1 MFEYN
6 NVLYTTAD
14 MYGHA
19 QALGL
24 SLNEYLAA
32 NPEIKERTDL
42 KEFIPENKRVNFE
55 MLESSLIEQ
64 GVLIP
69 GENTA
74 NQDFLKQRKKYI
86 PKSFGDPTMGLS
98 QKSGSDI
105 IYTPKKPATSIAD
118 ISRAPKKTNLQ
129 VLTPEQKKSYND
141 YLSLYKE
148 AVFEERMNN
157 ARAISESKGDSFG
170 SKMINAIDNM
180 FLQVQQA
187 YPNTQIS
194 SLQFARQLLGSE
206 GGSNIDDYIKD
217 LSPSFFEKL
226 LPGGDLIGPATRI
239 GSRVVADILPEE
251 AKKYLG
257 YQANKELIRQIQS
270 AQIIEARMGQTG
282 SITEGWKQGDLGE
295 MVAGAANAVGSFG
308 ASLIISGATRGAG
321 IYTDFFGRAYEN
333 INQAKADELGIS
345 LEQLIM
351 TGQDDVRAPLVTAGA
366 AGLLERFGIKGVTK
380 ALRAKPPSY
389 TRALALRT
397 SSGTREGLTEYF
409 QHGIEKVE
417 TAYGKGVRGTELG
430 EVFVNS
436 LNTQEGLESF
446 LQGFVGGGIIASG
459 GNLQKQDAAA
469 FAGIAGLATFGADG
483 FVLAGSVLPLN
494 AKLAAFNIRSTA
506 NKKKMK
512 KLEAKIH
519 ALKEQLAKTTDK
531 NGQDIII
538 ERIES
543 AQNEIKKIIKA
554 DNVLINQL
562 SEEDMNSLAKFKD
575 LNKEFQNKFK
585 KLSEKREKGEISPSE
600 YNIQSALLKEQLKEQ
615 QKELNQVVSNV
626 SLKNQNIS
634 QKNADLIKIIKD
646 PNSDPAA
653 IQKAKNDL
661 VENNKGFIEKLIKST
676 FNPTLKS
683 GLSEQ
688 DYRAAINLE
697 FAKIINSYKIKENVP
712 FGAYLQQT
720 LPKRLPAI
728 FDLAIETNEQGE
740 FIVKTDVTKSQNIA
754 GDKEPTEY
762 LFSSKSNNN
771 LANNIIGITGLNK
784 EESNTKGK
792 EILSGKLPGVTEK
805 VKGDQNPFLTAIE
818 KAAEG
823 KFFQAIMDAM
833 GGNFKQNPDALS
845 EYITFLETN
854 IADIKAVIEEAGNQD
869 YNRYKNK
876 MLKSLYKPKKIG
888 RAKAAEGGTPVGEG
902 RYEYQTPTDAE
913 IISYFSEGNLTTV
926 VERKKTLSK
935 ILSHSVGK
943 QAVAQAIKDP
953 AVAEKFKGIQ
963 ELLGKE
969 VPANV
974 ESQVI
979 TRLDRVI
986 KKLEDAKPD
995 PNVLSIN
1002 PVIEL
1007 GRQSLLGFLKSIRQ
1021 ILKAGANFNKAKSQS
1036 IKIAA
1041 KDLNLSKNQE
1051 QIFTREL
1058 GPLSAELIDSND
1070 FEVIYLAAIRETVK
1084 ERYNEDSKRI
1094 IKEIKEKLNDKKLSN
1109 EQKAEFVFNFFKYEH
1124 SSYVKSSASHGLWE
1138 GSSNEV
1144 SFKYWQKQFGIKLS
1158 TLGFKIQD
1166 NSIFHKDKDGKFK
1179 KITEYV
1185 GRPSGHTKK
1194 SGRKNDRAKLIQY
1207 YEKNI
1212 GAMDAQSELHKNWY
1226 VSKVAKLLLNEGKQA
1241 ALDFISISGLA
1252 SDGSLRLIGKLRYV
1266 EKAEGPFT
1274 YEHTPPI
1281 NDLQQDM
1288 YEAINSSNDVSEILG
1303 NVNNILSNSRVDF
1316 ISDATMEKVNAVN
1329 KTTGKDITRYK
1340 PGNLTKKGLQELKR
1354 PKQKVQEST
1363 QEQDLNVEFNK
1374 IVEQSTG
1381 IKAESRFKGV
1391 KGRRGDVKRRFRLSS
1406 IFIPYT
1412 AEDLNGLM
1420 YAVLPKGEAGDKA
1433 YKWIKEHIYKPF
1445 SRANENIIRD
1455 RMATMND
1462 YNALKK
1468 QMPNVVKKLKEKTD
1482 ASKPFFTKRDAVR
1495 VWIWNQQNME
1505 IPELSQSDKNSLL
1518 QTVNND
1524 PELIQFAQKLIG
1536 ITKEGGYGAPNPAW
1550 DSGTITTDLQENI
1563 NVNKRAKY
1571 LEQWQ
1576 DNVDTIFDEA
1586 MYNKLRAAYGDSYV
1600 RSLKNILLRMKLGR
1614 NRTGGGNPQIDAWL
1628 DWLNNS
1634 VGAIMFVNVR
1644 SAVLQTI
1651 STVNYMNWHDN
1662 NPLKAAQAFANQKQ
1676 FWSDFSMIF
1685 NSDYLKARR
1694 GGLQLNV
1701 QESEIAEQ
1709 AKKKGVRGVI
1719 SYLLNKGFIL
1729 TRAADSFA
1737 IANGG
1742 AAMYRNRV
1750 NTYLKQGKTQQQAEQ
1765 DAFSDFMELT
1775 EEAQQ
1780 SSRPDRISMEQ
1791 AGPQGRV
1798 ILAFANTPMQYTRLM
1813 KRAVQDLVNKR
1824 GDAKTNMSKLIYYGA
1839 VQNFIFNAMQQAL
1852 FALGYDDEEEEEKIK
1867 EKYQT
1872 TANSMLDSILRGT
1885 GMVGNAVMVGKNFLL
1900 DVAKRSKK
1908 PKPNF
1913 QDSAWKLLDISPP
1926 LDSKVTKVRSALYSL
1941 EYDEFDEMAMAQT
1954 ISAFTN
1960 VPADRVI
1967 RLYQSVRA
1975 AVAEDTEAWQRVAL
1989 LLGWNTWELGIKPE
2003 DDINI
2008 SNGGRLSRRS
2018 NTRKNT
2024 R

>member
-24 SLNEYLAA
+24 SLNDYLAA

-69 GENTA
+69 GKTTA

-105 IYTPKKPATSIAD
+105 IYTSKKPAVNLAD
-118 ISRAPKKTNLQ
+118 VSRAPKKTNLQ

-141 YLSLYKE
+141 YLELYKE
-148 AVFEERMNN
+148 AVFEERINN
-157 ARAISESKGDSFG
+157 ARKIGESKGDGFG
-170 SKMINAIDNM
+170 NKIINAIDNM
-180 FLQVQQA
+180 FLQVAQA

-194 SLQFARQLLGSE
+194 GLQFARQLLGAE
-206 GGSNIDDYIKD
+206 GGSNIDDYLKD
-217 LSPSFFEKL
+217 LSPKFYENI
-226 LPGGDLIGPATRI
+226 LPGGGAVGAATRV
-239 GSRVVADILPEE
+239 GSRIVADMLPEE
-251 AKKYLG
+251 VKKAGLKR
-257 YQANKELIRQIQS
+257 ANKELIRQIQS
-270 AQIIEARMGQTG
+270 AQVIEARMGQTG
-282 SITEGWKQGDLGE
+282 SITEGWKQGDVGE
-295 MVAGAANAVGSFG
+295 MVAGAVNAVGSFG
-308 ASLIISGATRGAG
+308 ASAFISYATRGAG
-321 IYTDFFGRAYEN
+321 IYTDFYGRAYEN

-366 AGLLERFGIKGVTK
+366 AGMLERFGIKGITR
-380 ALRAKPPSY
+380 ALKAKPPTY
-389 TRALALRT
+389 TRALALRA

-409 QHGIEKVE
+409 QHGIEQVE
-417 TAYGKGVRGTELG
+417 TAYGKGARGVELG

-446 LQGFVGGGIIASG
+446 LQGFIGGGIISSG
-459 GNLQKQDAAA
+459 GTLQKKDAAA
-469 FAGIAGLATFGADG
+469 LAGIAGLAAFGADG

-512 KLEAKIH
+512 GLEEKIH
-519 ALKEQLAKTTDK
+519 VLKEQLAKTTDK
-531 NGQDIII
+531 DGQDIII

-554 DNVLINQL
+554 DNVLINQM

-575 LNKEFQNKFK
+575 LNKKYNSDIS
-585 KLSEKREKGEISPSE
+585 KLSEKRSKGEITLSE
-600 YNIQSALLKEQLKEQ
+600 YNTQQALLREQLAEQ
-615 QKELNQVVSNV
+615 QKELKQIVGDV

-634 QKNADLIKIIKD
+634 QKNADLVKIIKD
-646 PNSDPAA
+646 PNATPAA
-653 IQKAKNDL
+653 IEKAKNDL
-661 VENNKGFIEKLIKST
+661 VENNKGFVEKLIKST

-728 FDLAIETNEQGE
+728 FDLAIETNEEGD
-740 FIVKTDVTKSQNIA
+740 FIVKTDVTESDNII
-754 GDKEPTEY
+754 GDQGININT
-762 LFSSKSNNN
+762 KSNNN

-792 EILSGKLPGVTEK
+792 EILAGKLPGVTEK

-845 EYITFLETN
+845 EYVTFLETN

-888 RAKAAEGGTPVGEG
+888 RAKVGEGGTAVGEG

-943 QAVAQAIKDP
+943 QAVATAIKDP

-979 TRLDRVI
+979 AKLDRVI
-986 KKLEDAKPD
+986 KTLEDMKSD
-995 PNVLSIN
+995 PNVLRADFG
-1002 PVIEL
+1002 VGAVVEL
-1007 GRQSLLGFLKSIRQ
+1007 GRRSLLGFFKSIRQ
-1021 ILKAGANFNKAKSQS
+1021 ILKAGGNFNKAKSQS

-1058 GPLSAELIDSND
+1058 GPLSAELIDSNE

-1084 ERYNEDSKRI
+1084 ERYNEDSKRV

-1109 EQKAEFVFNFFKYEH
+1109 EQKAEIVKDFFQYEH
-1124 SSYVKSSASHGLWE
+1124 SSYVKNSTSHGLWE
-1138 GSSNEV
+1138 GASNEA
-1144 SFKYWQKQFGIKLS
+1144 SFNYWKKKFGLKKEVLKYFELKGK
-1158 TLGFKIQD
+1158 GK
-1166 NSIFHKDKDGKFK
+1166 NKSIYFNGE
-1179 KITEYV
+1179 KITELV
-1185 GRPSGHTKK
+1185 GRPSSHQGKRK
-1194 SGRKNDRAKLIQY
+1194 SDRATLIGY
-1207 YEKNI
+1207 YEENI
-1212 GAMDAQSELHKNWY
+1212 GAIDAQSELHKVWY
-1226 VSKVAKLLLNEGKQA
+1226 VNKLADILLNEGKQA

-1288 YEAINSSNDVSEILG
+1288 YEAINSSNDISEILS
-1303 NVNNILSNSRVDF
+1303 NVDNILSNSRVDF

-1329 KTTGKDITRYK
+1329 KITGKDVTRYK

-1363 QEQDLNVEFNK
+1363 QEQDLNGEFNK

-1462 YNALKK
+1462 YDALKK

-1536 ITKEGGYGAPNPAW
+1536 ITKEGGYGEPNPAW

-1576 DNVDTIFDEA
+1576 NNVDTIFDEA

-1600 RSLKNILLRMKLGR
+1600 RSLKNILTRMKLGR

-1701 QESEIAEQ
+1701 QESEITEQ

-1719 SYLLNKGFIL
+1719 SYLLNKGFVL

-1813 KRAVQDLVNKR
+1813 KRAVQDLSNKR

-1885 GMVGNAVMVGKNFLL
+1885 GMVGNAVMVAKNFAM
-1900 DVAKRSKK
+1900 DIAKRSKK

-1913 QDSAWKLLDISPP
+1913 QDSAWRLLDISPP

-1941 EYDEFDEMAMAQT
+1941 EYGEFDEMAMAQT

-1989 LLGWNTWELGIKPE
+1989 LLGWSTWELGVKTE

-2008 SNGGRLSRRS
+2008 SNGGRVSRRR

>member
-1 MFEYN
+1 
-6 NVLYTTAD
+6 
-14 MYGHA
+14 
-19 QALGL
+19 
-24 SLNEYLAA
+24 
-32 NPEIKERTDL
+32 
-42 KEFIPENKRVNFE
+42 
-55 MLESSLIEQ
+55 
-64 GVLIP
+64 
-69 GENTA
+69 
-74 NQDFLKQRKKYI
+74 
-86 PKSFGDPTMGLS
+86 
-98 QKSGSDI
+98 
-105 IYTPKKPATSIAD
+105 
-118 ISRAPKKTNLQ
+118 
-129 VLTPEQKKSYND
+129 
-141 YLSLYKE
+141 
-148 AVFEERMNN
+148 
-157 ARAISESKGDSFG
+157 
-170 SKMINAIDNM
+170 
-180 FLQVQQA
+180 
-187 YPNTQIS
+187 
-194 SLQFARQLLGSE
+194 
-206 GGSNIDDYIKD
+206 
-217 LSPSFFEKL
+217 
-226 LPGGDLIGPATRI
+226 
-239 GSRVVADILPEE
+239 
-251 AKKYLG
+251 
-257 YQANKELIRQIQS
+257 
-270 AQIIEARMGQTG
+270 MGQTG
-282 SITEGWKQGDLGE
+282 TITEGWKQGDVGE
-295 MVAGAANAVGSFG
+295 MVAGAVNAVGSFG
-308 ASLIISGATRGAG
+308 ASAFISYATRGAG
-321 IYTDFFGRAYEN
+321 IYTDFYGRAYEN
-333 INQAKADELGIS
+333 INQAKADELGVS

-366 AGLLERFGIKGVTK
+366 AGLLERFGIKGITK
-380 ALRAKPPSY
+380 ALRAKPPTY

-409 QHGIEKVE
+409 QYGIEQVE
-417 TAYGKGVRGTELG
+417 TAYGKGARGVELG

-446 LQGFVGGGIIASG
+446 LQGFIGGGIISSG
-459 GNLQKQDAAA
+459 GTLQKKDAAA
-469 FAGIAGLATFGADG
+469 LAGIAGLAAFGADG

-494 AKLAAFNIRSTA
+494 AKLAAFNMRSTA

-512 KLEAKIH
+512 GLEEKIH
-519 ALKEQLAKTTDK
+519 VLKEQLAKTTDK
-531 NGQDIII
+531 DGQDIII

-575 LNKEFQNKFK
+575 LNKKYNSDIS
-585 KLSEKREKGEISPSE
+585 KLSEKRSKGEITPSE
-600 YNIQSALLKEQLKEQ
+600 YNTQTALLKEQLLEK
-615 QKELNQVVSNV
+615 QKELKQIVGDV

-634 QKNADLIKIIKD
+634 QKNADLVKIIKD
-646 PNSDPAA
+646 PNATPAA
-653 IQKAKNDL
+653 IEKAKNDL
-661 VENNKGFIEKLIKST
+661 VENNRGFIEKLIKST

-740 FIVKTDVTKSQNIA
+740 FIIKTDVTESDNII
-754 GDKEPTEY
+754 GDQGININT
-762 LFSSKSNNN
+762 KSNNN

-845 EYITFLETN
+845 EYVTFLETN

-888 RAKAAEGGTPVGEG
+888 RAKVGEGGTAVGEG

-953 AVAEKFKGIQ
+953 AVAEKFKDIQ
-963 ELLGKE
+963 KLLGKE

-979 TRLDRVI
+979 AKLDRII

-995 PNVLSIN
+995 PNVLRADFGAGAIIN
-1002 PVIEL
+1002 L

-1058 GPLSAELIDSND
+1058 GPLSAKLIDSNE

-1084 ERYNEDSKRI
+1084 DRLKQDSSRI
-1094 IKEIKEKLNDKKLSN
+1094 VKNIKEKLNDKKLSN
-1109 EQKAEFVFNFFKYEH
+1109 EQKAEFVFDFFKYEH
-1124 SSYVKSSASHGLWE
+1124 SAYVKNSKLHGLWK
-1138 GSSNEV
+1138 GASNEV
-1144 SFKYWQKQFGIKLS
+1144 SFKYWEKQFGIKLS
-1158 TLGFKIQD
+1158 TLNFKIQGS
-1166 NSIFHKDKDGKFK
+1166 SIFHNGK

-1185 GRPSGHTKK
+1185 GRPSSHQNKRK
-1194 SGRKNDRAKLIQY
+1194 SDRATLVQY

-1212 GAMDAQSELHKNWY
+1212 EAMDVQAEVNKNWF
-1226 VSKVAKLLLNEGKQA
+1226 VSQVAKLLLTEGKQA
-1241 ALDFISISGLA
+1241 ALDFISIQGLA
-1252 SDGSLRLIGKLRYV
+1252 SDSTLRMIGKLRYV

-1274 YEHTPPI
+1274 YEHTPPV

-1288 YEAINSSNDVSEILG
+1288 YEAINSTNNVSEILA
-1303 NVNNILSNSRVDF
+1303 NIDNILSNSKVDF
-1316 ISDATMEKVNAVN
+1316 ISDATMKKVDAVN

-1363 QEQDLNVEFNK
+1363 QEQDLNGEFNK

-1391 KGRRGDVKRRFRLSS
+1391 KGRRGDVKRRFKLSS
-1406 IFIPYT
+1406 IFVPYT

-1420 YAVLPKGEAGDKA
+1420 YALLPKGKAGDKA

-1462 YNALKK
+1462 YDALKK
-1468 QMPNVVKKLKEKTD
+1468 QMPNVVKKLKEQTD

-1524 PELIQFAQKLIG
+1524 AELIQFAQKLIG
-1536 ITKEGGYGAPNPAW
+1536 ITKEGGYGAPGQAW
-1550 DSGTITTDLQENI
+1550 DAGTITTDLQENI

-1576 DNVDTIFDEA
+1576 NNVDTIFDDA

-1600 RSLKNILLRMKLGR
+1600 TSLKNILTRMKLGR
-1614 NRTGGGNPQIDAWL
+1614 NRTGGGNTQIDAWL

-1662 NPLKAAQAFANQKQ
+1662 NPLKAAKAFANQKQ

-1685 NSDYLKARR
+1685 NSDYLKTRR

-1701 QESEIAEQ
+1701 QESEIVEQ
-1709 AKKKGVRGVI
+1709 AKRKGVRGVI
-1719 SYLLNKGFIL
+1719 SYLLNKGFVL

-1765 DAFSDFMELT
+1765 NAFSDFMELT

-1791 AGPQGRV
+1791 AGPAGRV

-1813 KRAVQDLVNKR
+1813 KRAAQDLSNKR
-1824 GDAKTNMSKLIYYGA
+1824 GDAKTNMSKLMYYGV

-1852 FALGYDDEEEEEKIK
+1852 FALGFDDDEEEEKVK

-1872 TANSMLDSILRGT
+1872 TANGMLDSILRGT
-1885 GMVGNAVMVGKNFLL
+1885 GMVGNAVMVAKNFAM
-1900 DVAKRSKK
+1900 DIAKRSKK

-1913 QDSAWKLLDISPP
+1913 QDSAWRLLDISPP

-1941 EYDEFDEMAMAQT
+1941 EYGEFDEMAMAQT

-1989 LLGWNTWELGIKPE
+1989 LLGWSTWELGVKTE

-2008 SNGGRLSRRS
+2008 SNGGRVSRRS
-2018 NTRKNT
+2018 SKKGSRKSTR
-2024 R
+2024 

>member
-1 MFEYN
+1 MFEYQG
-6 NVLYTTAD
+6 VLYTYRD
-14 MYGHA
+14 LNNHA
-19 QALGL
+19 KAQGTTIENLL
-24 SLNEYLAA
+24 KL
-32 NPEIKERTDL
+32 NPEIKERKELLNFDKRGLLDFTENSLLEQGILIPDDVDTSSELQSIERGKVKPIPAPGYVGTFTDYQDFTKKIVRRPKKAVENL
-42 KEFIPENKRVNFE
+42 TFDQKKAYDKYKKIYNEALWSERLLDAKEISKELSKTDADMLANSFLSFSNQLSDFVPNTAISILGLTNTLFGVGEENLIKLSE
-55 MLESSLIEQ
+55 EQIIEQ
-64 GVLIP
+64 AERGR
-69 GENTA
+69 T
-74 NQDFLKQRKKYI
+74 
-86 PKSFGDPTMGLS
+86 
-98 QKSGSDI
+98 GSLV
-105 IYTPKKPATSIAD
+105 KGFKEGKPLELLGGT
-118 ISRAPKKTNLQ
+118 
-129 VLTPEQKKSYND
+129 
-141 YLSLYKE
+141 
-148 AVFEERMNN
+148 
-157 ARAISESKGDSFG
+157 
-170 SKMINAIDNM
+170 INAIG
-180 FLQVQQA
+180 
-187 YPNTQIS
+187 
-194 SLQFARQLLGSE
+194 SL
-206 GGSNIDDYIKD
+206 
-217 LSPSFFEKL
+217 
-226 LPGGDLIGPATRI
+226 
-239 GSRVVADILPEE
+239 
-251 AKKYLG
+251 
-257 YQANKELIRQIQS
+257 
-270 AQIIEARMGQTG
+270 
-282 SITEGWKQGDLGE
+282 
-295 MVAGAANAVGSFG
+295 G
-308 ASLIISGATRGAG
+308 ASVITNRVTGGVG
-321 IYTDFFGRAYEN
+321 IYTDFIGRGFTTVN
-333 INQAKADELGIS
+333 KARADKLGIS
-345 LEQLIM
+345 ISELIE
-351 TGQDDVRAPLVTAGA
+351 TDQEDYLGTLITS
-366 AGLLERFGIKGVTK
+366 GLMGVMERFGLGMIDDAISKSTK
-380 ALRAKPPSY
+380 AGFFQSLMYRLSA
-389 TRALALRT
+389 
-397 SSGTREGLTEYF
+397 GTAEG
-409 QHGIEKVE
+409 I
-417 TAYGKGVRGTELG
+417 TELG
-430 EVFVNS
+430 QTGMENVQVGIGQKKDAKGLGSDFINGMFS
-436 LNTQEGLESF
+436 EEGLESF
-446 LQGFVGGGIIASG
+446 LQGFVGGGIITAAGAPKQQDIGLVAALGSLAAGGGDGFILAGGLSPLVAASAG
-459 GNLQKQDAAA
+459 RRLKGEAARKREEQLFKEMHELKNKLLKANDPKSKKRLQKAYE
-469 FAGIAGLATFGADG
+469 
-483 FVLAGSVLPLN
+483 
-494 AKLAAFNIRSTA
+494 
-506 NKKKMK
+506 NKKQE
-512 KLEAKIH
+512 L
-519 ALKEQLAKTTDK
+519 TDFTK
-531 NGQDIII
+531 NQ
-538 ERIES
+538 
-543 AQNEIKKIIKA
+543 
-554 DNVLINQL
+554 NVLINQTEESDL
-562 SEEDMNSLAKFKD
+562 KDIASIQLNFTQQSAELQEKRNNNEISQSEYDVQRQLLKQEYEANY
-575 LNKEFQNKFK
+575 K
-585 KLSEKREKGEISPSE
+585 KLNNKISD
-600 YNIQSALLKEQLKEQ
+600 
-615 QKELNQVVSNV
+615 VSQ
-626 SLKNQNIS
+626 KNQNIS
-634 QKNADLIKIIKD
+634 QKNDDLIKIIKD
-646 PNSDPAA
+646 PNATPAA
-653 IQKAKNDL
+653 IEKAKNDL

-740 FIVKTDVTKSQNIA
+740 FIVKTDVTESDNII
-754 GDKEPTEY
+754 GDKGININT
-762 LFSSKSNNN
+762 KSNNN

-845 EYITFLETN
+845 EYVTFLETN
-854 IADIKAVIEEAGNQD
+854 IADIKAVIEEAGNKD

-876 MLKSLYKPKKIG
+876 MLKGLYKGKKKPGAAG
-888 RAKAAEGGTPVGEG
+888 RAKMGEGGTAVGEG
-902 RYEYQTPTDAE
+902 RYDYQTPTDAE

-986 KKLEDAKPD
+986 KTLEDAKPD
-995 PNVLSIN
+995 PNVLRADFGAGAIIN
-1002 PVIEL
+1002 L

-1058 GPLSAELIDSND
+1058 GPLSAELIDSNE

-1084 ERYNEDSKRI
+1084 DRLKQDSGRI
-1094 IKEIKEKLNDKKLSN
+1094 VKNIKEKLNDKKLSN
-1109 EQKAEFVFNFFKYEH
+1109 EQKAEFVFDFFKYEH
-1124 SSYVKSSASHGLWE
+1124 SAYVKNSKLHGLWE
-1138 GSSNEV
+1138 GASNEV
-1144 SFKYWQKQFGIKLS
+1144 SFKYWEKQFGIKLK
-1158 TLGFKIQD
+1158 TLGFKIQGS
-1166 NSIFHKDKDGKFK
+1166 SIFHKDKDGKFK

-1185 GRPSGHTKK
+1185 GRPSSHQNKRK
-1194 SGRKNDRAKLIQY
+1194 SDRATLVQY

-1212 GAMDAQSELHKNWY
+1212 EAMDAQAEVNKNWF
-1226 VSKVAKLLLNEGKQA
+1226 VSQVAKLLLTEGKQA
-1241 ALDFISISGLA
+1241 AFDFISIQGLA
-1252 SDGSLRLIGKLRYV
+1252 SDSTLRMIGKLRYV

-1288 YEAINSSNDVSEILG
+1288 YAAINSTNNVSEILA
-1303 NVNNILSNSRVDF
+1303 NIDNILSNSKVDF
-1316 ISDATMEKVNAVN
+1316 ISDATMKKVDAVN

-1363 QEQDLNVEFNK
+1363 QEQDLNGEFNK

-1420 YAVLPKGEAGDKA
+1420 YAVLPKGETGDKA

-1462 YNALKK
+1462 YDALKK

-1662 NPLKAAQAFANQKQ
+1662 NPLKAAKAFANQKQ

-1813 KRAVQDLVNKR
+1813 KRSVQDLVNKR

-1885 GMVGNAVMVGKNFLL
+1885 GMVGNAVMVAKNFAI
-1900 DVAKRSKK
+1900 DIAKRSKK

-1913 QDSAWKLLDISPP
+1913 DDAAWKLLDISPP

-2008 SNGGRLSRRS
+2008 SNGGRLSTRS
-2018 NTRKNT
+2018 SKRGSRKSTR
-2024 R
+2024 

>member
-24 SLNEYLAA
+24 SLNDYLAA

-55 MLESSLIEQ
+55 ILESSLIEQ
-64 GVLIP
+64 GILIP

-74 NQDFLKQRKKYI
+74 NQNFLKPNAPYVDVSGTVIEPKPPTALRNVSRK
-86 PKSFGDPTMGLS
+86 
-98 QKSGSDI
+98 
-105 IYTPKKPATSIAD
+105 A
-118 ISRAPKKTNLQ
+118 KKTNLQ
-129 VLTPEQKKSYND
+129 VLTPEQKKSYDD
-141 YLSLYKE
+141 YLKLYKE

-157 ARAISESKGDSFG
+157 ARAISESKGDGFG
-170 SKMINAIDNM
+170 SKMINAVDNM
-180 FLQVQQA
+180 FLQIAQA

-194 SLQFARQLLGSE
+194 SLQFARQLFGSE
-206 GGSNIDDYIKD
+206 GGSNVDDYIKD
-217 LSPSFFEKL
+217 LAPKLFEKF
-226 LPGGDLIGPATRI
+226 LPGGAVGTVSGIRVGKRI
-239 GSRVVADILPEE
+239 LADILPEE
-251 AKKYLG
+251 VKKAGLKK
-257 YQANKELIRQIQS
+257 ANKELIRQIQS

-308 ASLIISGATRGAG
+308 ASIIISGATRGAG

-333 INQAKADELGIS
+333 VNQAKADELGIS

-366 AGLLERFGIKGVTK
+366 AGLLERFGIKGVTR

-389 TRALALRT
+389 TRALALRA

-409 QHGIEKVE
+409 QHGIEQVE
-417 TAYGKGVRGTELG
+417 TAYGKGARGVELG

-446 LQGFVGGGIIASG
+446 LQGFVGGGIISSG

-469 FAGIAGLATFGADG
+469 LAGIAGLATFGADG

-494 AKLAAFNIRSTA
+494 AKLAAFNMRSSA
-506 NKKKMK
+506 NKTKIKN
-512 KLEAKIH
+512 LEEKVH
-519 ALKEQLAKTTDK
+519 VLKEELAKTTDK
-531 NGQDIII
+531 DGQDIII

-600 YNIQSALLKEQLKEQ
+600 YNTQSALLKEQLAEQ
-615 QKELNQVVSNV
+615 QKELNQVVGDI

-646 PNSDPAA
+646 PNADPAA
-653 IQKAKNDL
+653 IEKAKNDL
-661 VENNKGFIEKLIKST
+661 VENNRGFIEKLIKST

-740 FIVKTDVTKSQNIA
+740 FIVKTDVTESDNII
-754 GDKEPTEY
+754 GDKGININT
-762 LFSSKSNNN
+762 KSNNN

-823 KFFQAIMDAM
+823 KFFQDIMDAM

-845 EYITFLETN
+845 EYVTFLETN

-943 QAVAQAIKDP
+943 QAVSEAIKDP
-953 AVAEKFKGIQ
+953 AVAEKFKDIQ

-979 TRLDRVI
+979 AKLDRVI

-1002 PVIEL
+1002 PIIEL

-1021 ILKAGANFNKAKSQS
+1021 LLKAGANFNKAKSQS
-1036 IKIAA
+1036 IKIAS

-1058 GPLSAELIDSND
+1058 GPLSAEIIDSND

-1084 ERYNEDSKRI
+1084 ERYSEDSKRI
-1094 IKEIKEKLNDKKLSN
+1094 IKEIKEKLNDEKLGSK
-1109 EQKAEFVFNFFKYEH
+1109 EKADVIFEFFKYEH
-1124 SSYVKSSASHGLWE
+1124 SSYVKSSASHGLWK

-1144 SFKYWQKQFGIKLS
+1144 SFKYWEKQFGIKLK
-1158 TLGFKIQD
+1158 TLGFEIRD
-1166 NSIFHKDKDGKFK
+1166 NSIFHKDKDGEFK

-1212 GAMDAQSELHKNWY
+1212 EKMDAQSELHKNWY
-1226 VSKVAKLLLNEGKQA
+1226 VGKVAKLLLNEGKQA

-1288 YEAINSSNDVSEILG
+1288 YEAINSTNNINEILG

-1329 KTTGKDITRYK
+1329 KMTGKDITRYK

-1363 QEQDLNVEFNK
+1363 QEQDLNKEFNK

-1381 IKAESRFKGV
+1381 IKAEARFKGV

-1420 YAVLPKGEAGDKA
+1420 YAVLPKGEAGNKA
-1433 YKWIKEHIYKPF
+1433 YEFIKEHIYKPF
-1445 SRANENIIRD
+1445 SRATENIIRD

-1462 YNALKK
+1462 YDALKK

-1524 PELIQFAQKLIG
+1524 AELIEFAQKLIG
-1536 ITKEGGYGAPNPAW
+1536 ITKEGGYGEPGQAW
-1550 DSGTITTDLQENI
+1550 DAGTITTDLQQNI

-1576 DNVDTIFDEA
+1576 NNVDTIFDEA

-1600 RSLKNILLRMKLGR
+1600 RSLKNILTRMKLGR

-1662 NPLKAAQAFANQKQ
+1662 NPLKAAKAFANQKQ

-1685 NSDYLKARR
+1685 NSDYLKTRR

-1750 NTYLKQGKTQQQAEQ
+1750 NTYLKQGKTQQEAEQ
-1765 DAFSDFMELT
+1765 DAFADFMELT

-1813 KRAVQDLVNKR
+1813 KRAVQDLANKR
-1824 GDAKTNMSKLIYYGA
+1824 GDRKTNISKLIYYGA

-1900 DVAKRSKK
+1900 DVAKRSNK

-1941 EYDEFDEMAMAQT
+1941 EYNEFDEMAAAQT

-2008 SNGGRLSRRS
+2008 SNGGRLSRRR
-2018 NTRKNT
+2018 NTRSSKRRNT

>member
-24 SLNEYLAA
+24 SLDDYLAA
-32 NPEIKERTDL
+32 HPEIKERTDL

-64 GVLIP
+64 GILIP

-74 NQDFLKQRKKYI
+74 NQNFLRPNAPYVDVSGTVI
-86 PKSFGDPTMGLS
+86 EPKPPTALS
-98 QKSGSDI
+98 N
-105 IYTPKKPATSIAD
+105 
-118 ISRAPKKTNLQ
+118 ISRKAKKTNLQ

-141 YLSLYKE
+141 YLELYKE

-180 FLQVQQA
+180 FLQIAQA

-194 SLQFARQLLGSE
+194 GLQFARQLFGSE
-206 GGSNIDDYIKD
+206 GGSNVDDYVKD
-217 LSPSFFEKL
+217 LSPNFFERM
-226 LPGGDLIGPATRI
+226 LPPSIGLMGPGARVGKRFI
-239 GSRVVADILPEE
+239 GDILPEE
-251 AKKYLG
+251 VKKYGLKK
-257 YQANKELIRQIQS
+257 ANKELIKQIQS

-295 MVAGAANAVGSFG
+295 IVAGATNAVGSFG
-308 ASLIISGATRGAG
+308 ASAFISYATRGAG

-345 LEQLIM
+345 LEQLII
-351 TGQDDVRAPLVTAGA
+351 TGQDDVRAPIVTAGA

-389 TRALALRT
+389 TRALALRA

-409 QHGIEKVE
+409 QHGIEQVE
-417 TAYGKGVRGTELG
+417 TAYGKGVRGVELG

-446 LQGFVGGGIIASG
+446 LQGFVGGGIISSG
-459 GNLQKQDAAA
+459 GNLQKRDAAA
-469 FAGIAGLATFGADG
+469 LAGIAGLATFGADG

-494 AKLAAFNIRSTA
+494 AKLAAFNMRSAA

-512 KLEAKIH
+512 GLEEKIH
-519 ALKEQLAKTTDK
+519 VLKEQLAKTTDK
-531 NGQDIII
+531 DGQDIII
-538 ERIES
+538 ESIEA

-585 KLSEKREKGEISPSE
+585 KLSEKREKGEITLSE
-600 YNIQSALLKEQLKEQ
+600 YNTQKALLGEQLAEQ
-615 QKELNQVVSNV
+615 QKELKQIVSDV

-646 PNSDPAA
+646 PNADPAA

-712 FGAYLQQT
+712 FGAYLQQN

-728 FDLAIETNEQGE
+728 FDLAIETNEEGD
-740 FIVKTDVTKSQNIA
+740 FIVKTDVTESDVTAYDQLVTGDQGININ
-754 GDKEPTEY
+754 T
-762 LFSSKSNNN
+762 KSNND

-845 EYITFLETN
+845 EYVTFLETN

-888 RAKAAEGGTPVGEG
+888 RAKAAEGGTAVGEG

-943 QAVAQAIKDP
+943 QAVAEAIKDP

-979 TRLDRVI
+979 AKLDRII
-986 KKLEDAKPD
+986 KKLEDAKSD
-995 PNVLSIN
+995 PNVLRADFG
-1002 PVIEL
+1002 VGAVVEL
-1007 GRQSLLGFLKSIRQ
+1007 GRRSFLRFFKSIRQ
-1021 ILKAGANFNKAKSQS
+1021 FLKDGANFNKAKSES

-1041 KDLNLSKNQE
+1041 RDLNLSKNQE

-1058 GPLSAELIDSND
+1058 GPLSAEIIDSNEL
-1070 FEVIYLAAIRETVK
+1070 EVIYLAAIRETVK
-1084 ERYNEDSKRI
+1084 ERYKEDSKRI
-1094 IKEIKEKLNDKKLSN
+1094 IKTIKEKLNDKKLSP
-1109 EQKAEFVFNFFKYEH
+1109 EAKADVIFEFFKYEH

-1138 GSSNEV
+1138 GASNDV
-1144 SFKYWQKQFGIKLS
+1144 SFKYWEKQFGIKLK
-1158 TLGFKIQD
+1158 TLGFEIKD
-1166 NSIFHKDKDGKFK
+1166 NSIFHKDKDGKLK
-1179 KITEYV
+1179 KVTEYV

-1194 SGRKNDRAKLIQY
+1194 SGRKKDRAKLIQY

-1212 GAMDAQSELHKNWY
+1212 EKMDAQAELHKVWY
-1226 VSKVAKLLLNEGKQA
+1226 VNKLADILLNEGKQA

-1288 YEAINSSNDVSEILG
+1288 YEAINSSNNISEILG
-1303 NVNNILSNSRVDF
+1303 NVDNILSNSRVDF

-1329 KTTGKDITRYK
+1329 KITGKDVTRYK

-1363 QEQDLNVEFNK
+1363 QEQDLNGEFNK

-1420 YAVLPKGEAGDKA
+1420 YAVLPKGEAGNKA

-1462 YNALKK
+1462 YDALKK

-1536 ITKEGGYGAPNPAW
+1536 ITKEGGYGEPNPAW

-1576 DNVDTIFDEA
+1576 NNVDTIFDEA

-1600 RSLKNILLRMKLGR
+1600 RSLKNILTRMKLGR

-1662 NPLKAAQAFANQKQ
+1662 NPLKAAKAFANQKQ

-1765 DAFSDFMELT
+1765 DAFSDFIELT

-1813 KRAVQDLVNKR
+1813 KRSVQDLVNKR

-1885 GMVGNAVMVGKNFLL
+1885 GMVGNAVMVAKNFAI
-1900 DVAKRSKK
+1900 DIAKRSRK

-1913 QDSAWKLLDISPP
+1913 DDAAWKLLDISPP

-1941 EYDEFDEMAMAQT
+1941 EYNEFDEMAMAQT
-1954 ISAFTN
+1954 VSAFTN

-2018 NTRKNT
+2018 NTRSSKRRNT

>member
-1 MFEYN
+1 MFEYQG
-6 NVLYTTAD
+6 VLYT
-14 MYGHA
+14 YGDLNDHA
-19 QALGL
+19 VANGTTVDQLL
-24 SLNEYLAA
+24 KS
-32 NPEIKERTDL
+32 NPEIKERTELRDL
-42 KEFIPENKRVNFE
+42 NYRKFADDFE
-55 MLESSLIEQ
+55 ILEKSLLEQ
-64 GVLIP
+64 GILIP
-69 GENTA
+69 GE
-74 NQDFLKQRKKYI
+74 D
-86 PKSFGDPTMGLS
+86 KSFQKFYS
-98 QKSGSDI
+98 QERGFIPSLGGFGVATKTASNAKLI
-105 IYTPKKPATSIAD
+105 RKAKPSVE
-118 ISRAPKKTNLQ
+118 N
-129 VLTPEQKKSYND
+129 LTPEQEKAYDN
-141 YLSLYKE
+141 YLKLYDE
-148 AVFEERMNN
+148 AIFEERYKTITDENAWKNQDSSLLKIMNAVEGAGLQLAEVVPNTVASGLAFIKELTGGDIADFVHLNDNLTPEALEKHKKTQSWIDDSILDQMRN
-157 ARAISESKGDSFG
+157 AELLSARRGKTGEIAEGFKTGDVG
-170 SKMINAIDNM
+170 EILAGTVNAIGS
-180 FLQVQQA
+180 FA
-187 YPNTQIS
+187 S
-194 SLQFARQLLGSE
+194 S
-206 GGSNIDDYIKD
+206 
-217 LSPSFFEKL
+217 
-226 LPGGDLIGPATRI
+226 
-239 GSRVVADILPEE
+239 
-251 AKKYLG
+251 
-257 YQANKELIRQIQS
+257 
-270 AQIIEARMGQTG
+270 
-282 SITEGWKQGDLGE
+282 
-295 MVAGAANAVGSFG
+295 AANAY
-308 ASLIISGATRGAG
+308 LTRGYG
-321 IYTDFFGRAYEN
+321 IHTDFYGRSLRN
-333 INQAKADELGIS
+333 VNQAKADELGIS
-345 LEQLIM
+345 LSDLFQ
-351 TGQDDVRAPLVTAGA
+351 QDLVDYRGPLVTSTLMGISERI
-366 AGLLERFGIKGVTK
+366 GLKGVNK
-380 ALRAKPPSY
+380 ALRAKPPSFS
-389 TRALALRT
+389 RALAIRG
-397 SSGTREGLTEYF
+397 SAGTREGLTEYF
-409 QHGIEKVE
+409 QHGMEAVE
-417 TAYGKGVRGTELG
+417 VAYGKGERGTELG
-430 EVFVNS
+430 EAFVNA
-436 LNTQEGLESF
+436 LNTQAGLESF

-469 FAGIAGLATFGADG
+469 LAGIAGLATFGADG

-494 AKLAAFNIRSTA
+494 AKLAAFNMRSEA

-512 KLEAKIH
+512 KLEEKIH
-519 ALKEQLAKTTDK
+519 VLKEQLAKTTDK
-531 NGQDIII
+531 DGQDIII
-538 ERIES
+538 ESIEA

-554 DNVLINQL
+554 DNVLINQM
-562 SEEDMNSLAKFKD
+562 SDEDMNSLAKFKD
-575 LNKEFQNKFK
+575 LNKGFQNKFK

-600 YNIQSALLKEQLKEQ
+600 YNIQSALLQEQLKEQ
-615 QKELNQVVSNV
+615 QKELKQIVSDV

-646 PNSDPAA
+646 PNADPAA
-653 IQKAKNDL
+653 IEKAKNDL

-683 GLSEQ
+683 GLTEQ

-740 FIVKTDVTKSQNIA
+740 FIVKTDVTESDNII
-754 GDKEPTEY
+754 GDKGININT
-762 LFSSKSNNN
+762 KSNNN

-845 EYITFLETN
+845 EYVTFLETN

-888 RAKAAEGGTPVGEG
+888 RAKAAEGGTAVGEG

-943 QAVAQAIKDP
+943 QAVATAIKDP

-979 TRLDRVI
+979 AKLDRVI
-986 KKLEDAKPD
+986 KTLEGMKSD
-995 PNVLSIN
+995 PNVLRADFG
-1002 PVIEL
+1002 VGAVVEL
-1007 GRQSLLGFLKSIRQ
+1007 GRRSLLGFFKSIRQ

-1058 GPLSAELIDSND
+1058 GPLSAELIDSNE

-1084 ERYNEDSKRI
+1084 ERFNEDSKRI
-1094 IKEIKEKLNDKKLSN
+1094 IKKIKEKLNDKKLSP
-1109 EQKAEFVFNFFKYEH
+1109 EAKAEVIFDFFKYEH
-1124 SSYVKSSASHGLWE
+1124 SSYVKSSASHGLWK

-1144 SFKYWQKQFGIKLS
+1144 SFKYWQKQFGIKLK
-1158 TLGFKIQD
+1158 TLGFEIKD
-1166 NSIFHKDKDGKFK
+1166 NSIFHKDKDGKLK

-1194 SGRKNDRAKLIQY
+1194 SGRKKDRAKLIQY

-1212 GAMDAQSELHKNWY
+1212 ENMDAQAESHKNWY
-1226 VSKVAKLLLNEGKQA
+1226 VGKVAKLLLNEGKQA

-1288 YEAINSSNDVSEILG
+1288 YEAINSSNDINEILG

-1340 PGNLTKKGLQELKR
+1340 PANLTKKGLQELKR
-1354 PKQKVQEST
+1354 PKQKIQEST
-1363 QEQDLNVEFNK
+1363 QEQDLNGEFNK

-1462 YNALKK
+1462 YDALKK

-1536 ITKEGGYGAPNPAW
+1536 ITKEGGYGTPNAAW

-1600 RSLKNILLRMKLGR
+1600 RSLKNILTRMKLGR

-1662 NPLKAAQAFANQKQ
+1662 NPLKAAKAFANQKQ

-1813 KRAVQDLVNKR
+1813 KRSVQDLVNKR

-1885 GMVGNAVMVGKNFLL
+1885 GMVGNAVMVAKNFAI
-1900 DVAKRSKK
+1900 DIAKRSKK

-1913 QDSAWKLLDISPP
+1913 DDAAWKLLDISPP

-2018 NTRKNT
+2018 NTRSSKRRNT